1 MIQHFGMIAIKML
14 KITPV
19 CLRATTYGRTINTKQ
34 IKKQHHWG
42 RKRKVKLT
50 FVLLAYFSF
59 FPEFK
64 GQTCANNPANTNAL
78 HHMEKKHLCSLAVRR
93 EFALQGHRPNLTQA
107 KYTEHSLEV

>member
-1 MIQHFGMIAIKML
+1 MPACNHIRQNHKHQADKETAPLGEK
-14 KITPV
+14 TQ
-19 CLRATTYGRTINTKQ
+19 RETYLCVAG
-34 IKKQHHWG
+34 
-42 RKRKVKLT
+42 
-50 FVLLAYFSF
+50 LLFFF